1 MQAIESLLKMTLTFI
16 PSTWNIVVSTIVF
29 AVALWYLQ
37 KWLNKTDKPKSAVRG
52 VGLVVLAF
60 VLSSVTGWLTDYTLV
75 KFDGPQ
81 PKSYMQ
87 KMLEKMIDDAGIVLP
102 E

>member
-1 MQAIESLLKMTLTFI
+1 MQAIESLLKMMLSFI

-29 AVALWYLQ
+29 VLAVWYLQ
-37 KWLNKTDKPKSAVRG
+37 KWLNKSDKPKSAVRG

-60 VLSSVTGWLTDYTLV
+60 VLSSVSGWLTDYTLV

-81 PKSYMQ
+81 PKPYLRQ
-87 KMLEKMIDDAGIVLP
+87 LLEKMIEDAGIVLP